1 MNRTEWEKTLS
12 EFRTYLETDRALAT
26 ITIRNYL
33 IDIEH
38 LYPFMLKN
46 KLLKFSDFDR
56 SLIRKY
62 LSWLIELGYVRR
74 SVTRK
79 LSTVRTFLSW
89 LIKLGVLM
97 HDPIPPKGIIKSEK
111 RLPDY
116 LTHSEVVKLLDT
128 TDTST
133 NLGVRDKAIL
143 ELLYSSGL
151 RVSEIVNINMED
163 LNLNTLELKV
173 FGKGSKQRM
182 VIIGRV
188 ASKYINIYIRKSRP
202 KLLSQE
208 LNNALFLNR
217 YGNRLSQRSIQSKI
231 RIYSVKAGLRD
242 GVHVHTLR
250 HSFATHMLEGGA
262 DLRVVQELL
271 GHSNPATTQIY
282 THISD
287 IEAESVYNYAHPRS
301 KQNI

>member
-1 MNRTEWEKTLS
+1 MKHTKWEKTLTK
-12 EFRTYLETDRALAT
+12 FRFYLETDRSLAS

-38 LYPFMLKN
+38 LYTFMGEN
-46 KLLKFSDFDR
+46 KLQEFEDFNR
-56 SLIRKY
+56 NLIRRY

-79 LSTVRTFLSW
+79 LSTLRVFLSW
-89 LIKLGVLM
+89 LIKVGMLS
-97 HDPIPPKGIIKSEK
+97 HDPIPRKGIIKSEK
-111 RLPDY
+111 KLPDY
-116 LTHSEVVKLLDT
+116 LTQSEVIKLLDIP
-128 TDTST
+128 DIST
-133 NLGVRDKAIL
+133 NLGIRDKAII

-151 RVSEIVNINMED
+151 RVSEVTNINMED
-163 LNLNTLELKV
+163 LNLNTLEMKIL
-173 FGKGSKQRM
+173 GKGSKQRI
-182 VIIGRV
+182 VIIGRI
-188 ASKYINIYIRKSRP
+188 ASEYINMYIQKSRP
-202 KLLSQE
+202 SLMSE
-208 LNNALFLNR
+208 EASNALFLNR
-217 YGNRLSQRSIQSKI
+217 YGHRLSQRSIQSKI
-231 RIYSVKAGLRD
+231 KIYSIKAGLRD

-287 IEAESVYNYAHPRS
+287 IEAESVYNYAHPRA
-301 KQNI
+301 KQNV

>member
-1 MNRTEWEKTLS
+1 MNRTEWEKTLT

-89 LIKLGVLM
+89 LIKLGVLI

-116 LTHSEVVKLLDT
+116 LTQSEVVKLLDT
-128 TDTST
+128 PDTST

>member
-1 MNRTEWEKTLS
+1 MNRTEWEKTLT

-116 LTHSEVVKLLDT
+116 LTQSEVVKLLDT
-128 TDTST
+128 PDTST

>member
-1 MNRTEWEKTLS
+1 MNRTEWEKTLT

-33 IDIEH
+33 IDIDH
-38 LYPFMLKN
+38 LYRFMLRN
-46 KLLKFSDFDR
+46 ELLKFSDFDR

-79 LSTVRTFLSW
+79 LSTVRIFLSW
-89 LIKLGVLM
+89 LIKLGVLI

-116 LTHSEVVKLLDT
+116 LTQSEVVKLLDT
-128 TDTST
+128 PDSST

-151 RVSEIVNINMED
+151 RVSEIININMED
-163 LNLNTLELKV
+163 LNLNTLEIKI
-173 FGKGSKQRM
+173 FGKGSKQR
-182 VIIGRV
+182 VGIIGKI

-231 RIYSVKAGLRD
+231 KIYSVKAGLRA

>member
-1 MNRTEWEKTLS
+1 MNRTEWEKTLT

-89 LIKLGVLM
+89 LIKLGVLI

-116 LTHSEVVKLLDT
+116 LTQSEVVKLLDT
-128 TDTST
+128 PDTST

-217 YGNRLSQRSIQSKI
+217 YGNRLSQRSIQSKT

>member
-1 MNRTEWEKTLS
+1 
-12 EFRTYLETDRALAT
+12 
-26 ITIRNYL
+26 
-33 IDIEH
+33 
-38 LYPFMLKN
+38 
-46 KLLKFSDFDR
+46 
-56 SLIRKY
+56 
-62 LSWLIELGYVRR
+62 
-74 SVTRK
+74 
-79 LSTVRTFLSW
+79 
-89 LIKLGVLM
+89 
-97 HDPIPPKGIIKSEK
+97 
-111 RLPDY
+111 
-116 LTHSEVVKLLDT
+116 
-128 TDTST
+128 
-133 NLGVRDKAIL
+133 
-143 ELLYSSGL
+143 
-151 RVSEIVNINMED
+151 MED

-182 VIIGRV
+182 VIIGRL

>member
-1 MNRTEWEKTLS
+1 MNRTEWEKTLT

-116 LTHSEVVKLLDT
+116 LTQSEVVKLLDT
-128 TDTST
+128 PDTST

-217 YGNRLSQRSIQSKI
+217 YGNRLSQRSIQSKT